1 MRTIK
6 PSIPIVVISIEY
18 LNAINSHK
26 RKKNKCRDKYDKERD
41 RERLMK
47 KRIIFREEKE
57 KEKKRYKREG
67 VERKGE
73 TSREMSKRNCRFN
86 FS

>member
-26 RKKNKCRDKYDKERD
+26 RKKNKCRDKYDKEQGETD
-41 RERLMK
+41 
-47 KRIIFREEKE
+47 EEE
-57 KEKKRYKREG
+57 DYFSR
-67 VERKGE
+67 RKG
-73 TSREMSKRNCRFN
+73 KRKEAI
-86 FS
+86 